1 MEVHLNGKVVVITGG
16 TGLIG
21 EGLVKR
27 FVNEGCKVY
36 FTYLKSKEK
45 ANVLEKTLKEE
56 GKNIKGICVDGVDL
70 KAVENFIKVVIND
83 EKKIDVLINNAGYIP
98 RELFSNTTI
107 ETWDRAMEVN
117 VKSAY
122 NYCKTVLKHMVNKKN
137 GVIINVSSLSADRP
151 SIGQAAY
158 AASKGA
164 IESLSKVL
172 AIENGRKN
180 IRINTIAPALVLEEA
195 FHRNIR
201 EEKLKE
207 ILSKTPLHRF
217 ASVEDVVNTVVFL
230 VSDEAKYL
238 TGIQIPITGGRHLI

>member
-1 MEVHLNGKVVVITGG
+1 
-16 TGLIG
+16 
-21 EGLVKR
+21 
-27 FVNEGCKVY
+27 
-36 FTYLKSKEK
+36 
-45 ANVLEKTLKEE
+45 
-56 GKNIKGICVDGVDL
+56 
-70 KAVENFIKVVIND
+70 
-83 EKKIDVLINNAGYIP
+83 
-98 RELFSNTTI
+98 
-107 ETWDRAMEVN
+107 
-117 VKSAY
+117 
-122 NYCKTVLKHMVNKKN
+122 MVNKKN